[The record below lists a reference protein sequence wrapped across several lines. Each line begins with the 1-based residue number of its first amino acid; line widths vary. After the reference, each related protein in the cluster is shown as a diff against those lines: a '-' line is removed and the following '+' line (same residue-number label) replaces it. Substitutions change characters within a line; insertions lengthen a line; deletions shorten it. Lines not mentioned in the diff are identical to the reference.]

1 MINEVCG
8 DNTTQKNTS
17 GQKQCLEGVVGTYAL
32 AKSTFSFA
40 TLAAMKTK
48 AAWDTAKAAKDIVVF
63 YEVEEREP
71 NNTEAVIKNGRRRD
85 FEIKEAVKGA
95 NYTHYLSP
103 YSHEAIESFEDSDY
117 TTIFRI
123 TDKNEVLC
131 EEQSDGTIKG
141 EPLKSFI
148 VGVRDDAPVDGT
160 PSTKVSLKFGA
171 YSMSVV
177 KPSFDLTEYEGIYD
191 VTLVVQG
198 VPTATTLVVEARKTA
213 RGTLVASLVLA
224 DWKFVQD
231 SDGLEEAV
239 TVSSYDAATG
249 FYTLTGVAFE
259 TGTIAT
265 DGVIQQTEEMLEAAA
280 VAVTI

>member
-8 DNTTQKNTS
+8 GVSTVKNTS
-17 GQKQCLEGVVGTYAL
+17 GKKQCLEGAVRTYAL

-40 TLAAMKTK
+40 SLAAMKTK
-48 AAWDTAKAAKDIVVF
+48 AAWDTAKAAKDVVVF
-63 YEVEEREP
+63 YEVEELEP
-71 NNTEAVIKNGRRRD
+71 NNTEAVIKNGRYED
-85 FEIKEAVKGA
+85 FNIKDAVKGVA
-95 NYTHYLSP
+95 YTHYLSP
-103 YSHEAIESFEDSDY
+103 YSHEAIESYENSDY

-148 VGVRDDAPVDGT
+148 PSVRDDAPVDGT
-160 PSTKVSLKFGA
+160 PSSKVQMKFGE
-171 YSMSVV
+171 YSLSIV
-177 KPSFDLTEYEGIYD
+177 KPSFDLEDYEGVYD

-198 VPTATTLVVEARKTA
+198 TPNVTTLIVEAKKTA
-213 RGTLVASLVLA
+213 RGTLVASIVQA

-231 SDGLEEAV
+231 SDGLEEPV
-239 TVSSYDAATG
+239 TGSVYDAATG
-249 FYTLTGVAFE
+249 FYTLTATAFE

-265 DGVIQQTEEMLEAAA
+265 NGVVQQTEEMLEAAA
-280 VAVTI
+280 VVVTI

>member
-8 DNTTQKNTS
+8 GNTSQKNTS

-40 TLAAMKTK
+40 DLAATKTK
-48 AAWDTAKAAKDIVVF
+48 TAWDTAKAAKDVVMF
-63 YEVEEREP
+63 YEVEELEP
-71 NNTEAVIKNGRRRD
+71 NNTEAVVKNGRRRD
-85 FEIKEAVKGA
+85 FDIKDAIKGA
-95 NYTHYLSP
+95 NYTHFLSQ
-103 YSHEAIESFEDSDY
+103 YSHDALETYEDSDY
-117 TTIFRI
+117 TKIFRI

-160 PSTKVSLKFGA
+160 PSTKVQLKFGT
-171 YSMSVV
+171 YSLSVI
-177 KPSFDLTEYEGIYD
+177 KPAFDITEYEGIYD
-191 VTLVVQG
+191 ITLVVQG
-198 VPTATTLVVEARKTA
+198 TPNATTLVVEAKTTA
-213 RGTLVASLVLA
+213 NNTLVSSLILA
-224 DWKFVQD
+224 DWKFTEAD
-231 SDGLEEAV
+231 GSDEPV

-249 FYTLTGVAFE
+249 FYTLTAVAFV

-265 DGVIQQTEEMLEAAA
+265 NIVQQTEIMYEALP
-280 VAVTI
+280 VAVTV